1 MTYTH
6 DQMLQMWMMIRY
18 HIPANDPAQISVDP
32 SVGVDTQRIEEAAM
46 RSWYLEQLDT
56 AEVSLLPVENL
67 ALSASVSYD
76 GNGGCAIT
84 LPDRCR
90 RAISVKF
97 PGWTTPALVI
107 DSTHPLARLQESP
120 LSCGGINSPVAV
132 CWGRKLRVTPAS
144 EGVIQPES
152 LLCVVDDSPTLYRL
166 DDRLLN
172 TIPPVNLQT

>member
-1 MTYTH
+1 MTYSH

-67 ALSASVSYD
+67 ARTVSVSYD
-76 GNGGCAIT
+76 GRGGGTIT

-90 RAISVKF
+90 RAISVKLS
-97 PGWTTPALVI
+97 GWTTPTLII
-107 DSTHPLARLQESP
+107 DPTHPLARLQESP

-132 CWGRKLRVTPAS
+132 SWGRQLSVTPAS
-144 EGVIQPES
+144 VGETQIES

-172 TIPPVNLQT
+172 TIPPINLQT